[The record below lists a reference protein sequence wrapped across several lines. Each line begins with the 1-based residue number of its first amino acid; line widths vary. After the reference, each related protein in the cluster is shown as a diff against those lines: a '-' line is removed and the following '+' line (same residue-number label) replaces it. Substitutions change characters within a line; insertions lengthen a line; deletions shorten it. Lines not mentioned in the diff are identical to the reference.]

1 MKSLSIAGLANV
13 ITNPSSLKEKLIQH
27 PVPAAEELGSGQSYR
42 LLSFLN

>member
-13 ITNPSSLKEKLIQH
+13 TNPSSLKREIIAAS
-27 PVPAAEELGSGQSYR
+27 VPAAEELGSGQRYR